1 MTAKNNAPIFPL
13 MNRDAVI
20 ARLKSLEPALRDSGI
35 VALYLYGSYARDE
48 ARPDSD
54 VDVIVEFAPGRQRDL
69 GSYMN
74 PLRLLEQQLP
84 DVAIGYGTHDNI
96 VPAYRDSIE
105 SEAIR
110 VF

>member
-1 MTAKNNAPIFPL
+1 MTAKDDAPIVDP
-13 MNRDAVI
+13 MNRDTVI

-35 VALYLYGSYARDE
+35 VALYLYGSHARDE

-54 VDVIVEFAPGRQRDL
+54 LDVIVEFAPGRQRDL
-69 GSYMN
+69 GSYMT
-74 PLRLLEQQLP
+74 PLHILKQQLP

-96 VPAYRDSIE
+96 VPAYRATIE

>member
-1 MTAKNNAPIFPL
+1 MDRET
-13 MNRDAVI
+13 VI
-20 ARLKSLEPALRDSGI
+20 ARLKSLEPALRGSGV

-69 GSYMN
+69 SSYMS
-74 PLRLLEQQLP
+74 PLRILERQLP
-84 DVAIGYGTHDNI
+84 DKAIGYGTHENI
-96 VPAYRDSIE
+96 VPAYRASIE

>member
-1 MTAKNNAPIFPL
+1 
-13 MNRDAVI
+13 MNRETVI
-20 ARLKSLEPALRDSGI
+20 ARLKSLEHALRDSGV

-69 GSYMN
+69 SSYMD
-74 PLRLLEQQLP
+74 PYHLLEAQLP
-84 DVAIGYGTHDNI
+84 DVAIGFGTHENI
-96 VPAYRDSIE
+96 VPAYRRAIE